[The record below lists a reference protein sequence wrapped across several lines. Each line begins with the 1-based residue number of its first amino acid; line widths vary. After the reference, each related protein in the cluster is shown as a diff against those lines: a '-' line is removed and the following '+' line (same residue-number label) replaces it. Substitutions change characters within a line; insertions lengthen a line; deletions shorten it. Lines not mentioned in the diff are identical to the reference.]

1 MDDKVTIVE
10 GTSRRPSH
18 QRWDPSVGQEATDLL
33 NRVGSITG
41 RDAIIDA
48 ASDVLAR
55 GINPTDISE
64 DRHATGLV
72 VGYVQSGKTMS
83 FETVAALACDNS
95 FQVIIVIAG
104 TSNPLLD
111 QSTERICRDLGLDDP
126 RRSRRWLHFQNASD
140 DDTTRSRIRNALDD
154 WRAPD
159 TPPGLRKTVL
169 ITVLKHHHRLQA
181 LAELLGVLDMRG
193 VPTLV
198 IDDEADQASLNAA
211 VTRRRESTTY
221 RRLMAVRD
229 ALPLHTFLQY
239 TATPQAPLL
248 ISIIDS
254 LSPSFVTVL
263 DPGGDYVG
271 GPDFFRRGSPYVR
284 VIPDADVPVES
295 APRVDP
301 PDSLLDA
308 LRVFMIG
315 VTAGFVT
322 SNDTGNRSM
331 LVHPSHRTIAHQR
344 YYAWVHDIFEHWKQ
358 ILTLPDSDADKRAFL
373 EDFRSAH
380 RELQD
385 TVGQSLPTF
394 TELTNSLPVAFR
406 NTSILEVNARR
417 GGRTPEVDWA
427 STYGWVLVGGQ
438 AMNRGFT
445 VEGLTVTYM
454 PRGIGVG
461 NADTVQQ
468 RGRFFGYKREYL
480 GFCRIYLE
488 QNTIDAFRNYVDHE
502 EDMRERLRT
511 HDRSGQ
517 PLTEWKRSFI
527 LDPTLSPCRRQVL
540 EFGYIRGGTSAAW
553 TNPRIA
559 LASPSAIQHNREVVD
574 GFLQTVA
581 FGPDVGDPGRLPF
594 QRHEVCG
601 DLSLRHVFEE
611 LLVRLRIT
619 AARDSERNT
628 GLLLQLERA
637 LAESPDE
644 LCTVYRIS
652 PNARRTRNVSE
663 DGELPN
669 LFQGAYPVDPPALR
683 GSVYPGDRYIRDP
696 DSVTV
701 QIHRVDLLMNG
712 GLHTSEVPIVAVW
725 TPNRLARSW
734 ISQHQPPQRG
744 SV

>member
-1 MDDKVTIVE
+1 MSDNVTIVE
-10 GTSRRPSH
+10 EATSRRPGH
-18 QRWDPSVGQEATDLL
+18 LRWEPSQGQEASDLL
-33 NRVGSITG
+33 ERVGFITG
-41 RDAIIDA
+41 GDAIIDS
-48 ASDVLAR
+48 ASNVLAR
-55 GINPTDISE
+55 GIDPADSAV
-64 DRHATGLV
+64 DRQATGLV

-104 TSNPLLD
+104 TSTPLLE

-126 RRSRRWLHFQNASD
+126 RRSRRWLPFQNPSD
-140 DDTTRSRIRNALDD
+140 DHTTRSRVRNALED
-154 WRAPD
+154 WRDPD

-169 ITVLKHHHRLQA
+169 ITVLKHHRRLQA
-181 LAELLGVLDMRG
+181 LSELLGVLDMRG

-198 IDDEADQASLNAA
+198 IDDEADQASLNTA

-263 DPGGDYVG
+263 DPGDDYVG
-271 GPDFFRRGSPYVR
+271 GPDFFNRGSPYVR
-284 VIPDADVPVES
+284 VIPEDDVPVES
-295 APRVDP
+295 TPRVDP
-301 PDSLLDA
+301 PESLLDA
-308 LRVFMIG
+308 LRVFMVG

-331 LVHPSHRTIAHQR
+331 LVHPSYRTIAHQR
-344 YYAWVHDIFEHWKQ
+344 YHAWVHDIFEEWKS
-358 ILTLPDSDADKRAFL
+358 ILALPDSEPDKQEL
-373 EDFRSAH
+373 LDDFRSAH

-385 TVGQSLPTF
+385 TVGRSLPTF
-394 TELTNSLPVAFR
+394 AELTRSLRLAFR
-406 NTSILEVNARR
+406 NTSILEVNARQ
-417 GGRTPEVDWA
+417 GGRTPEVDWG
-427 STYGWVLVGGQ
+427 STYGWVLIGGQ

-454 PRGIGVG
+454 PRGVGVG

-468 RGRFFGYKREYL
+468 RGRFFGYKRRYL
-480 GFCRIYLE
+480 GYCRIYLE
-488 QNTIDAFRNYVDHE
+488 RNTIDAFRNYVDHE
-502 EDMRERLRT
+502 EDMRERLRR

-527 LDPTLSPCRRQVL
+527 LDPALSPCRRQVL
-540 EFGYIRGGTSAAW
+540 EFGYIRGGTSATW
-553 TNPRIA
+553 TSPRVA
-559 LASPSAIQHNREVVD
+559 LASVSAIQHNTEIVD
-574 GFLQTVA
+574 SFLQTVS
-581 FGPDVGDPGRLPF
+581 FGPDVGDPDRQPV
-594 QRHEVCG
+594 QRHEVC
-601 DLSLRHVFEE
+601 DEVPLRHVFNE
-611 LLVRLRIT
+611 LLVPLRIT
-619 AARDSERNT
+619 GARDSERNT
-628 GLLLQLERA
+628 GMLLQLERA

-652 PNARRTRNVSE
+652 PNARRTREVSE
-663 DGELPN
+663 DGELAN

-683 GSVYPGDRYIRDP
+683 GSVYPGDRYIRDS
-696 DSVTV
+696 DAVTV
-701 QIHRVDLLMNG
+701 QIHTVDLHMNRR
-712 GLHTSEVPIVAVW
+712 LHTSGVPIVAVW
-725 TPNRLARSW
+725 TPSRLARSW

-744 SV
+744 